1 MPHRNTQNI
10 VGMVAAERTGLS
22 KTGDFKLS
30 LSLVLMLPSL
40 ASRAKPDSQLGACLV
55 KDAGVY
61 LPILGPRPTISP
73 RPAGGFRARDRAS
86 AFSIRKVKYISGWG
100 LPLF

>member
-22 KTGDFKLS
+22 ETGDFKLS

-40 ASRAKPDSQLGACLV
+40 ASRAKPGSQLAPAPS
-55 KDAGVY
+55 KTA
-61 LPILGPRPTISP
+61 
-73 RPAGGFRARDRAS
+73 AGGENISLRRSRARAWLKTPEF
-86 AFSIRKVKYISGWG
+86 AFRS
-100 LPLF
+100 